1 MEDSLLQIEQFKDKI
16 MEDQEKLGIATNF
29 IRFASDSL
37 GIEELPKVFF
47 INDNKWSRQ
56 MRSFGQYN
64 PQTSE
69 ILVYIKNRNMADIL
83 RTLCHE
89 MVHHK
94 QNEEGRL
101 KSDSGKTGS
110 EIENEANAQAGILLR
125 EYGQH
130 NEIIYESFNKEFDH
144 YFGVTPK
151 EYILE
156 NGKKSFTEAV
166 SKANLAYI
174 ELK

>member
-1 MEDSLLQIEQFKDKI
+1 MEDLQLQTEQYKDKI
-16 MEDQEKLGIATNF
+16 MEDQEKLAIATNF

-37 GIEELPKVFF
+37 NLEELPKVFF
-47 INDNKWSRQ
+47 INDNKWSRK

-64 PQTSE
+64 PQTAE

-101 KSDSGKTGS
+101 KVDSGKTGS
-110 EIENEANAQAGILLR
+110 DIENEANAQAGVLLR

-130 NEIIYESFNKEFDH
+130 NEVIYESFNKDFDH

-151 EYILE
+151 EYITE

-166 SKANLAYI
+166 SKARLAYI

>member
-1 MEDSLLQIEQFKDKI
+1 
-16 MEDQEKLGIATNF
+16 MEDQEKIAIATNF

-47 INDNKWSRQ
+47 LNDNKWSRQ
-56 MRSFGQYN
+56 MRSFGQYDPN
-64 PQTSE
+64 KKE

-101 KSDSGKTGS
+101 EPESGKTGS
-110 EIENEANAQAGILLR
+110 DIENEANAQAGILLR

-130 NEIIYESFNKEFDH
+130 NEVIYESFNKEFDH
-144 YFGVTPK
+144 YFGITPK

-156 NGKKSFTEAV
+156 NGKKSFTEAI

>member
-1 MEDSLLQIEQFKDKI
+1 

-37 GIEELPKVFF
+37 NIEELPKVFF
-47 INDNKWSRQ
+47 INDNKWSRE

-64 PQTSE
+64 PQTKE

-101 KSDSGKTGS
+101 KVDSGKTGS
-110 EIENEANAQAGILLR
+110 DIENEANAQAGVLLR

-130 NEIIYESFNKEFDH
+130 NEVIYESFNKEFDH
-144 YFGVTPK
+144 YFGVSPK
-151 EYILE
+151 EYITE
-156 NGKKSFTEAV
+156 NGKKSFAEAI
-166 SKANLAYI
+166 SKARLAYI

>member
-1 MEDSLLQIEQFKDKI
+1 MEDSQLQTEQYKDKI
-16 MEDQEKLGIATNF
+16 MEDQEKLAIATNF

-37 GIEELPKVFF
+37 NLEELPKVFF
-47 INDNKWSRQ
+47 INDNKWSRK

-64 PQTSE
+64 PQTAE

-101 KSDSGKTGS
+101 KVDSGKTGS
-110 EIENEANAQAGILLR
+110 DIENEANAQAGVLLR

-130 NEIIYESFNKEFDH
+130 NEVIYESFNKDFDH

-151 EYILE
+151 EYITE

-166 SKANLAYI
+166 SKARLAYI

>member
-1 MEDSLLQIEQFKDKI
+1 
-16 MEDQEKLGIATNF
+16 MEDQEKLAIATNF
-29 IRFASDSL
+29 IRFVTDSL
-37 GIEELPKVFF
+37 NIEELPKVFF

-64 PQTSE
+64 PKTNE

-101 KSDSGKTGS
+101 DSESGKTGS

-130 NEIIYESFNKEFDH
+130 NEVIYESFNKDFDH
-144 YFGVTPK
+144 YFGVSPK

-156 NGKKSFTEAV
+156 NGKKSFIEAA
-166 SKANLAYI
+166 SKAKLAYI

>member
-16 MEDQEKLGIATNF
+16 MEDQEKLAIATNF

-37 GIEELPKVFF
+37 NIEELPKVFF

-56 MRSFGQYN
+56 MRSFGQYT
-64 PQTSE
+64 PETAE

-101 KSDSGKTGS
+101 KIDSGKTGS
-110 EIENEANAQAGILLR
+110 DIENEANAQAGILLR
-125 EYGQH
+125 EYGKH
-130 NEIIYESFNKEFDH
+130 NEVIYESFNKDFDH

-166 SKANLAYI
+166 SKARLAYI

>member
-1 MEDSLLQIEQFKDKI
+1 
-16 MEDQEKLGIATNF
+16 MEDQEKLAIATNF

-37 GIEELPKVFF
+37 GLEELPKVFF

-64 PQTSE
+64 PQTAE

-101 KSDSGKTGS
+101 KVDSGKTGS
-110 EIENEANAQAGILLR
+110 EIENEANAKAGVLLR

-130 NEIIYESFNKEFDH
+130 NEVIYESFNKEFDH
-144 YFGVTPK
+144 YFGVSPK
-151 EYILE
+151 EYITE

-166 SKANLAYI
+166 SKAKLAYI

>member
-1 MEDSLLQIEQFKDKI
+1 VEALQPLIELFKDKI
-16 MEDQEKLGIATNF
+16 MEDQQKLAIATNF

-37 GIEELPKVFF
+37 NLEELPKVFF

-64 PQTSE
+64 PQTKE

-101 KSDSGKTGS
+101 KPDSGNTGS
-110 EIENEANAQAGILLR
+110 DIENEANAQAGILLR

-130 NEIIYESFNKEFDH
+130 NEVIYEGFNKEFDH
-144 YFGVTPK
+144 YFGLTPK

-156 NGKKSFTEAV
+156 NGKKSFIEAV
-166 SKANLAYI
+166 SKAKLAYI
-174 ELK
+174 EIK

>member
-1 MEDSLLQIEQFKDKI
+1 
-16 MEDQEKLGIATNF
+16 MEDQEKLAIATNF

-37 GIEELPKVFF
+37 NLEELPKVFF
-47 INDNKWSRQ
+47 INDNKWSRK

-64 PQTSE
+64 PQTAE

-101 KSDSGKTGS
+101 KVDSGKTGS
-110 EIENEANAQAGILLR
+110 DIENEANAQAGVLLR

-130 NEIIYESFNKEFDH
+130 NEVIYESFNKDFDH

-151 EYILE
+151 EYITE

-166 SKANLAYI
+166 SKARLAYI